1 MALIEKVV
9 VDGNGLTFS
18 LILNDVNH
26 KCNGVHA
33 VNTSGKDVTMMLTRG
48 NSDNQVVVKA
58 GDDVIIPVQQTDW
71 IEGVSG
77 LGIPIIITTPTINL
91 GYSQAKSG

>member
-18 LILNDVNH
+18 LILNDANH
-26 KCNGVHA
+26 KCNGVHS
-33 VNTSGKDVTMMLTRG
+33 VTNSGKNVTTNLTRG
-48 NSDNQVVVKA
+48 NSPNPVVIRA

-71 IEGVSG
+71 SEGVSG
-77 LGIPIIITTPTINL
+77 LGIPIIITTPNIDL
-91 GYSQAKSG
+91 GYSAK